1 MYAGI
6 CQDVTCLSAI
16 QEKKMIKKLNRQ
28 KTVSSTITNER

>member
-16 QEKKMIKKLNRQ
+16 QEKKNDKKTKPPKNSKLNHHQ
-28 KTVSSTITNER
+28 